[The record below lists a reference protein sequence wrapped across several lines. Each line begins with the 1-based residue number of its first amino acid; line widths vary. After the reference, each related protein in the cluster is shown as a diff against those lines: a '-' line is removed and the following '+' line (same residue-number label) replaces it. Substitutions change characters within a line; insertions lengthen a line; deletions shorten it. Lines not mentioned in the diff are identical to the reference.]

1 MTQENVF
8 RRHLMNPSIAKQ
20 AQRLN
25 TALSLT
31 KKYSSVSE
39 TVNKMAE
46 QFSISKRQA
55 YRYIR
60 EASEI
65 GERVPIPD
73 QKVAFTVK
81 LSQSLVQRL
90 REYSKSSEKSLSVIV
105 TQSLEVFLQ
114 NGLGQRQKK

>member
-1 MTQENVF
+1 MKATKAE
-8 RRHLMNPSIAKQ
+8 Q
-20 AQRLN
+20 AQRIN

-31 KKYSSVSE
+31 KKYSSVSKAA
-39 TVNKMAE
+39 NKMAE

-60 EASEI
+60 EASYI
-65 GERVPIPD
+65 GERIPIPD

-81 LSQSLVQRL
+81 LAQRLVQRL
-90 REYSKSSEKSLSVIV
+90 REYSKSSEKSLSLIV